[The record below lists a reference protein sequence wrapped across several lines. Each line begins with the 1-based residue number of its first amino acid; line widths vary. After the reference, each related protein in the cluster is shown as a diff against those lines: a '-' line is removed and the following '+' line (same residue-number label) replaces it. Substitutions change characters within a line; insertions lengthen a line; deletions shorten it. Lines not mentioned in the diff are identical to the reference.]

1 MKNNILKYSVIVG
14 FFLFLLAC
22 STKRNSFISRNSH
35 ALSTEYNILYN
46 GGIALETGIAELKTN
61 YKDNFW
67 ERLPIERMQI
77 NQDAFLPGQTKNAN
91 FDRAETK
98 AIKAIQKHSMNI
110 AGSEKNPQMDEAH
123 LMLGKAR
130 YYDQR
135 FVPALEAFNYILYKY
150 PNSDKIYEAKVWREK
165 TNIRMENDA
174 LAVNNLRRLL
184 KEIKFKDQ
192 IFADANAILSQA
204 FLNLEEKDSAIAKLK
219 LATEFT
225 KQKEEKARYRFILGQ
240 IYDELGYKDS
250 AYAAYQSVID
260 MKRKSPRQYVIQ
272 AHAKQAQQFDFEK
285 GDSIA
290 FLKKFN
296 KLLKDRENR
305 PYLDVLNH
313 QLALFYDKNKKYDI
327 AQNYYNKS
335 LKKRSQDSYLAASNY
350 RNLADLY
357 FNKARYQL
365 AGQYYDSTM
374 TQLNARSREFKAI
387 KKKRENLVDVIKYE
401 GIATRNDSILYAVSL
416 SDAERTSYYE
426 KYIVNL
432 KKADEIKKVQLEKA
446 LKAGQDK
453 GGKPEDLIPGDVKGG
468 ITPQGN
474 QPMMPPVN
482 VASQESNFY
491 FYNPTT
497 VAFGKNEFRKKWGDR
512 AYKNNWRLS
521 TTNGEVKTDV
531 ADGIENENPDGI
543 VNNIAEEKYSPAF
556 YIKQLPVKENAID
569 SIAKER
575 NFAYFQLGVIYK
587 EKFKE
592 YPLAAAKFEQLLKN
606 NPEERLVLPSL
617 YNLSKIY
624 EIIDKD
630 KAAIVKNR
638 ITTQYPDSRYAQ
650 ILNNPDAQTALINES
665 PEVTY
670 NKLYKVYEAGD
681 YRTVLADLET
691 AINQFTGEEMV
702 PKFELLKATV
712 TGKLK
717 GVEEY
722 KKAINFVALNYPYS
736 DEGKQAEVLLGKDI
750 PALESLRLHAETP
763 KTWKLLYKFA
773 YTDSKNIKIVQDKIN
788 KFITTRPFDKLTSSV
803 DIFNTEDNFIVIH
816 GIISEAYAKGIIS
829 VLKEYKDY
837 KISQAPIVISNYN
850 YKVVQI
856 KKNLEEYLTTP
867 VSVPATTAAPAV
879 TPIDVT
885 PTNVTPI
892 NNPAGI
898 PPGNTNP
905 PGTPPVMQTIQNPNQ
920 PPAMQ
925 VDKDSEPIAH
935 PKKP

>member
-1 MKNNILKYSVIVG
+1 MKNNILKYSVIAG

-77 NQDAFLPGQTKNAN
+77 SQEAFLPGQTKNAN

-110 AGSEKNPQMDEAH
+110 AGAEKNPQMDEAH

-250 AYAAYQSVID
+250 AFAAYQSVID

-272 AHAKQAQQFDFEK
+272 AHARQAQQFDFEE

-296 KLLKDRENR
+296 KLLRDRENR

-313 QLALFYDKNKKYDI
+313 QLALFYDKSKKYDI

-335 LKKRSQDSYLAASNY
+335 LKARSQDSYLAASNY
-350 RNLADLY
+350 RNLADVY
-357 FNKARYQL
+357 FNKARYQM
-365 AGQYYDSTM
+365 AGQYYDSTL
-374 TQLNARSREFKAI
+374 TQLNTRSREYKAI

-401 GIATRNDSILYAVSL
+401 SIATRNDSILYAVSL
-416 SDAERTSYYE
+416 SDAERISYYD
-426 KYIVNL
+426 KHIVNL
-432 KKADEIKKVQLEKA
+432 KKADQTKKAQQEKA
-446 LKAGQDK
+446 SKSVQQN
-453 GGKPEDLIPGDVKGG
+453 GGKSEDLNPTGVKDGAV
-468 ITPQGN
+468 PQAN
-474 QPMMPPVN
+474 QPMLPPVN
-482 VASQESNFY
+482 VAGSQESNFY
-491 FYNPTT
+491 FYNPAT
-497 VAFGKNEFRKKWGDR
+497 VAFGKNEFRKRWGNR

-521 TTNGEVKTDV
+521 TTTGEIKTD
-531 ADGIENENPDGI
+531 AIAGIENENTDGI
-543 VNNIAEEKYSPAF
+543 VKNVVEEKYSSAF
-556 YIKQLPVKENAID
+556 YIKQLPVNENVID

-624 EIIDKD
+624 EMIDKD
-630 KAAIVKNR
+630 KAAIIKNR
-638 ITTQYPDSRYAQ
+638 IISQYPESRYAQ
-650 ILNNPDAQTALINES
+650 ILNSPGAETTLINES

-670 NKLYKVYEAGD
+670 NKLYKLFEAGD
-681 YRTVLADLET
+681 YRTVLSDLEI

-702 PKFELLKATV
+702 PKFELLKAT
-712 TGKLK
+712 TAGKLK

-722 KKAINFVALNYPYS
+722 RKAINFVALNYPYS
-736 DEGKQAEVLLGKDI
+736 DEGKQSELLLGKDI
-750 PALESLRLHAETP
+750 PALESLRLYAENP
-763 KTWKLLYKFA
+763 KTWKLLYRFA
-773 YTDSKNIKIVQDKIN
+773 YPDAKNIKIVQDKIN
-788 KFITTRPFDKLTSSV
+788 KFVAARPYDKLSSSV
-803 DIFNTEDNFIVIH
+803 DIYNMTDNFIVIH
-816 GIISEAYAKGIIS
+816 GIISEAYAKGILTI
-829 VLKEYKDY
+829 LKEYKDY
-837 KISQAPIVISNYN
+837 KIAQTPVVISNYN

-867 VSVPATTAAPAV
+867 PSIPIPAASPSETPI
-879 TPIDVT
+879 TPIDI
-885 PTNVTPI
+885 PSG
-892 NNPAGI
+892 NNN
-898 PPGNTNP
+898 PPGNPPVNNAVGNP
-905 PGTPPVMQTIQNPNQ
+905 PGQPMQNPNK
-920 PPAMQ
+920 PPVFQ
-925 VDKDSEPIAH
+925 EEKSSEKPIIQ